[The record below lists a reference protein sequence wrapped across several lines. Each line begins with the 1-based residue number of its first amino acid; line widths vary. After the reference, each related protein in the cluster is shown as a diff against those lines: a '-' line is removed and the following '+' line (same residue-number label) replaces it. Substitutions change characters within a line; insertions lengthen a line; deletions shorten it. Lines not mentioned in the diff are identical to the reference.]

1 MPSLRPKS
9 PLTKGTWMQAEP
21 LKMPARRLLI
31 SLALLAMAS
40 AGPLAAQTVPS
51 DTAQM
56 RLSFSP
62 IVKTAGPAV
71 VNVYSHQIVRQ
82 AADPFFQMFG
92 GMGLSRERI
101 AQSLGSGVIVRPDGV
116 IVTNNHVI
124 AGGQDIMVVL
134 GDRRE
139 FPAKVL
145 LADAHAD
152 VAVLKID
159 VGAERLPVLP
169 LATGD
174 QAQVGDLVL
183 AIGDPFGLGQ
193 TVTNGIVSAIARSN
207 VGVTDVSYFIQ
218 TDAAINPGNSG
229 GALVDMNGRMIGM
242 NTAILSQSGTSSG
255 VGFAIPAALVRHVVD
270 QAMGGGAE
278 QRTWLGLKTQ
288 GVTAEIARSLGLDRP
303 DGVLVTDVW
312 PGGPA
317 DRAGLKAGDLILTL
331 DGEPVNDEASLNY
344 HVLTRNSGDAVTLD
358 YRRAKGAPETARV
371 RLAAIPAEP
380 ARDEQALAGRN
391 PLAGATVANL
401 SPAVADEMGLDP
413 FAAGHGVLV
422 TKIAAG
428 YAASVGLQPGDLI
441 RQVNGHSPASVA
453 ELKSMLD
460 APAGSAWVLVVQRGG
475 QTITAQFR
483 L

>member
-1 MPSLRPKS
+1 MP
-9 PLTKGTWMQAEP
+9 GQ
-21 LKMPARRLLI
+21 RLLI
-31 SLALLAMAS
+31 PVLCLAALAVAP
-40 AGPLAAQTVPS
+40 AHAQTVPTDAS
-51 DTAQM
+51 QM
-56 RLSFSP
+56 RLSFAP
-62 IVKTAGPAV
+62 IVRKAGPAV
-71 VNVYSHQIVRQ
+71 VNVYSRRVVRQ
-82 AADPFFQMFG
+82 QVDPFFQMFG
-92 GMGLSRERI
+92 GGMGLSRDRI

-124 AGGQDIMVVL
+124 EGGSDIMVVL

-159 VGAERLPVLP
+159 VGTEQLPVLP
-169 LATGD
+169 LASGD

-193 TVTNGIVSAIARSN
+193 TVTNGIVSALARSN

-229 GALVDMNGRMIGM
+229 GALVDMTGQMIGM
-242 NTAILSQSGTSSG
+242 NTAIVSQSGTSSG
-255 VGFAIPAALVRHVVD
+255 VGFAIPAALVRHVV
-270 QAMGGGAE
+270 AEATGGGA
-278 QRTWLGLKTQ
+278 QARTWLGLKTQ
-288 GVTAEIARSLGLDRP
+288 GVTAEIARSMGLDRP

-317 DRAGLKAGDLILTL
+317 DTAGVKSGDLILTL
-331 DGEPVNDEASLNY
+331 DGDAVNDEASLNY
-344 HVLTRNSGDAVTLD
+344 HVLTRGPGDEVTVR
-358 YRRAKGAPETARV
+358 YRRGKGEAQTARM
-371 RLAAIPAEP
+371 RLAPIPAEP
-380 ARDEQALAGRN
+380 PRDEQALVGRN

-401 SPAVADEMGLDP
+401 SPSVADEMGLDP

-422 TKIAAG
+422 TKIGPG

-441 RQVNGHSPASVA
+441 VQINGHAPTSVA
-453 ELKSMLD
+453 DLKARLD
-460 APAGSAWVLVVQRGG
+460 APAGSGWTLVVQRGG

>member
-1 MPSLRPKS
+1 MP
-9 PLTKGTWMQAEP
+9 
-21 LKMPARRLLI
+21 RRLLI
-31 SLALLAMAS
+31 ALLCL
-40 AGPLAAQTVPS
+40 AGLAAPAHAQSVPT
-51 DTAQM
+51 DAAQM
-56 RLSFSP
+56 RLSFAP
-62 IVKTAGPAV
+62 IVKKAGPAV
-71 VNVYSHQIVRQ
+71 VNVYSRRVVRQ
-82 AADPFFQMFG
+82 QVDPFFQMFGG

-124 AGGQDIMVVL
+124 EGGQDIMVVL

-145 LADAHAD
+145 LADPHAD

-159 VGAERLPVLP
+159 AGAERLPVLP
-169 LATGD
+169 LAAGD

-193 TVTNGIVSAIARSN
+193 TVTNGIVSALARSN

-229 GALVDMNGRMIGM
+229 GALVDMNGQMIGM

-270 QAMGGGAE
+270 EAIGGGVQA
-278 QRTWLGLKTQ
+278 RTWLGLKTQ
-288 GVTAEIARSLGLDRP
+288 GVTAEIARSMGLDRP
-303 DGVLVTDVW
+303 DGVLITDVW

-317 DRAGLKAGDLILTL
+317 DEAGLKPGDLILTL

-344 HVLTRNSGDAVTLD
+344 HVLTRNSGDAVTVQ
-358 YRRAKGAPETARV
+358 YRRGKGEPQSARLRMAP
-371 RLAAIPAEP
+371 IPASP
-380 ARDEQALAGRN
+380 ARDERTLTGRN
-391 PLAGATVANL
+391 PLGGATVANL

-413 FAAGHGVLV
+413 FAAGHGVLI
-422 TKIAAG
+422 TKVEAG
-428 YAASVGLQPGDLI
+428 YAASVGLRPGDLI
-441 RQVNGHSPASVA
+441 VQVNGHSPTSVA
-453 ELKSMLD
+453 GLQALLD
-460 APAGSAWVLVVQRGG
+460 APAGSGWTLVIQRGG

>member
-1 MPSLRPKS
+1 M
-9 PLTKGTWMQAEP
+9 TGQ
-21 LKMPARRLLI
+21 RLLI
-31 SLALLAMAS
+31 AILCLAGLVAAP
-40 AGPLAAQTVPS
+40 AIAQTVPT

-56 RLSFSP
+56 RLSFAP
-62 IVKTAGPAV
+62 IVKRAGPAV
-71 VNVYSHQIVRQ
+71 VNVYSRRVVRQ
-82 AADPFFQMFG
+82 QVDPFFQMFGG

-124 AGGQDIMVVL
+124 EGGQDIMVVL

-139 FPAKVL
+139 FAAKVL
-145 LADAHAD
+145 LADPHAD

-169 LATGD
+169 LATTD

-183 AIGDPFGLGQ
+183 AIGDPFGVGQ
-193 TVTNGIVSAIARSN
+193 TVTNGIVSALARSN

-229 GALVDMNGRMIGM
+229 GALVDMNGQMIGM

-270 QAMGGGAE
+270 EAMGGGVQA
-278 QRTWLGLKTQ
+278 RTWLGLKTQ
-288 GVTAEIARSLGLDRP
+288 GVTAEIARSMGLDRP
-303 DGVLVTDVW
+303 DGVLITDVW

-317 DRAGLKAGDLILTL
+317 DQAGLKSGDLILTL

-344 HVLTRNSGDAVTLD
+344 HVLTRNSGDAVTVQ
-358 YRRAKGAPETARV
+358 YRRGKGEMQTARL
-371 RLAAIPAEP
+371 RLAPIPALP
-380 ARDEQALAGRN
+380 ARDEQTLTGRN
-391 PLAGATVANL
+391 PLGGATVANL

-413 FAAGHGVLV
+413 FAAGHGVLI

-428 YAASVGLQPGDLI
+428 YAGSVGLQPGDLI
-441 RQVNGHSPASVA
+441 VQVNGHAPASVA
-453 ELKSMLD
+453 DLKALLT
-460 APAGSAWVLVVQRGG
+460 APAGSGWTLVIQRGG

>member
-1 MPSLRPKS
+1 MP
-9 PLTKGTWMQAEP
+9 GQ
-21 LKMPARRLLI
+21 RLLI
-31 SLALLAMAS
+31 PLLCLAW
-40 AGPLAAQTVPS
+40 LAAAPARAQIAPS
-51 DTAQM
+51 DGAQV

-62 IVKTAGPAV
+62 IVRSAGPAV
-71 VNVYSHQIVRQ
+71 VNVYSRRVVRQ
-82 AADPFFQMFG
+82 AVDPFFQMFGG

-101 AQSLGSGVIVRPDGV
+101 AQSLGSGVIVRDDGV
-116 IVTNNHVI
+116 VVTNNHVI
-124 AGGQDIMVVL
+124 EGGQDIMVVL

-139 FPAKVL
+139 FPAKLL
-145 LADAHAD
+145 LADARAD

-159 VGAERLPVLP
+159 VGPERLPVLP
-169 LATGD
+169 LASSD

-193 TVTNGIVSAIARSN
+193 TVTNGIVSALARSN

-242 NTAILSQSGTSSG
+242 NTAIVSQSGTSSG
-255 VGFAIPAALVRHVVD
+255 VGFAIPAALVRHVVE
-270 QAMGGGAE
+270 QAVGGGGAE
-278 QRTWLGLKTQ
+278 ARTWLGLKTQ

-317 DRAGLKAGDLILTL
+317 DRAGLRSGDLVLTL
-331 DGEPVNDEASLNY
+331 DGEAVNDEASLNY
-344 HVLTRNSGDAVTLD
+344 HVLTRDSGDEVTLA
-358 YRRAKGAPETARV
+358 YRRAKGAPRTARL

-401 SPAVADEMGLDP
+401 SPAVADQMGLDP

-422 TKIAAG
+422 TRIAPG
-428 YAASVGLQPGDLI
+428 YAANIGLQPGDLI
-441 RQVNGHSPASVA
+441 VQVNGRAPASVA
-453 ELKSMLD
+453 DLQAMLD
-460 APAGSAWVLVVQRGG
+460 APAGAAWTLVVQRRG

>member
-1 MPSLRPKS
+1 
-9 PLTKGTWMQAEP
+9 
-21 LKMPARRLLI
+21 MPARRLLI

-40 AGPLAAQTVPS
+40 AGPLAAQSVPT
-51 DTAQM
+51 DAGQM
-56 RLSFSP
+56 RLSFAP
-62 IVKTAGPAV
+62 IVRKAGPAV
-71 VNVYSHQIVRQ
+71 VNVYSRRVVRQ
-82 AADPFFQMFG
+82 QVDPFFQMFG
-92 GMGLSRERI
+92 GGMGLSRDRI

-124 AGGQDIMVVL
+124 EGGSDIMVVL

-159 VGAERLPVLP
+159 VGTEQLPVLP

-193 TVTNGIVSAIARSN
+193 TVTNGIVSALARSN

-229 GALVDMNGRMIGM
+229 GALVDMNGQMIGM
-242 NTAILSQSGTSSG
+242 NTAILSPTGASSG
-255 VGFAIPAALVRHVVD
+255 VGFAIPAALVRHVV
-270 QAMGGGAE
+270 AEATGGGAE
-278 QRTWLGLKTQ
+278 TRTWLGLKTQ
-288 GVTAEIARSLGLDRP
+288 GVTAEIARSMGLDRP

-317 DRAGLKAGDLILTL
+317 DQAGIKSGDLILTL
-331 DGEPVNDEASLNY
+331 DGDAVNDEASLNY
-344 HVLTRNSGDAVTLD
+344 HVLTRNSGDEVTVR
-358 YRRAKGAPETARV
+358 YRRAKGEMQTARL
-371 RLAAIPAEP
+371 RLAPIPAEP
-380 ARDEQALAGRN
+380 PRDEQALSGRN

-422 TKIAAG
+422 TKIGPG
-428 YAASVGLQPGDLI
+428 YAGSVGLQPGDLI
-441 RQVNGHSPASVA
+441 VQINGHTPASVA
-453 ELKSMLD
+453 DLKAHLD
-460 APAGSAWVLVVQRGG
+460 APVGSTWVLVVQRAG

>member
-1 MPSLRPKS
+1 MP
-9 PLTKGTWMQAEP
+9 GQ
-21 LKMPARRLLI
+21 RLLI
-31 SLALLAMAS
+31 PVLCLAALAVAP
-40 AGPLAAQTVPS
+40 AHAQTVPTDAS
-51 DTAQM
+51 QM
-56 RLSFSP
+56 RLSFAP
-62 IVKTAGPAV
+62 IVRKAGPAV
-71 VNVYSHQIVRQ
+71 VNVYSRRVVRQ
-82 AADPFFQMFG
+82 QVDPFFQMFG
-92 GMGLSRERI
+92 GGMGLSRDRI

-124 AGGQDIMVVL
+124 EGGSDIMVVL

-159 VGAERLPVLP
+159 VGTEQLPVLP
-169 LATGD
+169 LASGD

-193 TVTNGIVSAIARSN
+193 TVTNGIVSALARSN

-229 GALVDMNGRMIGM
+229 GALVDMTGQMIGM
-242 NTAILSQSGTSSG
+242 NTAIVSQSGTSSG
-255 VGFAIPAALVRHVVD
+255 VGFAIPAALVRHVV
-270 QAMGGGAE
+270 AEATGGGA
-278 QRTWLGLKTQ
+278 QARTWLGLKTQ
-288 GVTAEIARSLGLDRP
+288 GVTAEIARSMGLDRP

-317 DRAGLKAGDLILTL
+317 DTAGIKSGDLILTL
-331 DGEPVNDEASLNY
+331 DGDAVNDEASLNY
-344 HVLTRNSGDAVTLD
+344 HVLT
-358 YRRAKGAPETARV
+358 P
-371 RLAAIPAEP
+371 IPAEP
-380 ARDEQALAGRN
+380 PRDEQALVGRN

-401 SPAVADEMGLDP
+401 SPSVADEMGLDP

-422 TKIAAG
+422 TKIGPG

-441 RQVNGHSPASVA
+441 VQINGHAPTSVA
-453 ELKSMLD
+453 DLKARLD
-460 APAGSAWVLVVQRGG
+460 APAGSGWTLVVQRGG

>member
-1 MPSLRPKS
+1 MRGQS
-9 PLTKGTWMQAEP
+9 
-21 LKMPARRLLI
+21 LLI
-31 SLALLAMAS
+31 ALLCL
-40 AGPLAAQTVPS
+40 AGLLAAPANAQTVPT
-51 DTAQM
+51 DAAQM
-56 RLSFSP
+56 RLSFAP
-62 IVKTAGPAV
+62 IVRKAGPAV
-71 VNVYSHQIVRQ
+71 VNVYSRRVVRQ
-82 AADPFFQMFG
+82 QVDPFFQMFGG

-124 AGGQDIMVVL
+124 EGGQDIMVVL

-145 LADAHAD
+145 LADPHAD

-159 VGAERLPVLP
+159 VGSERLPVLP

-193 TVTNGIVSAIARSN
+193 TVTNCIVSALARSN

-229 GALVDMNGRMIGM
+229 GALVDMSGQMIGM
-242 NTAILSQSGTSSG
+242 NTAIVSQSGTSSG

-270 QAMGGGAE
+270 EAMGGGVQA
-278 QRTWLGLKTQ
+278 RTWLGLKTQ
-288 GVTAEIARSLGLDRP
+288 GVTAEIARSMGLDRP
-303 DGVLVTDVW
+303 DGVLITDVW

-317 DRAGLKAGDLILTL
+317 DQAGLKSGDLILTL

-344 HVLTRNSGDAVTLD
+344 HVLTRSSGDAVTVQ
-358 YRRAKGAPETARV
+358 YRRGKGEPQTARL
-371 RLAAIPAEP
+371 RLAPIPATP
-380 ARDEQALAGRN
+380 ARDEQALTGRN
-391 PLAGATVANL
+391 PLSGATVANL

-413 FAAGHGVLV
+413 FAAGHGVLI
-422 TKIAAG
+422 TKVAAG

-441 RQVNGHSPASVA
+441 VQVNGHAPASVA
-453 ELKSMLD
+453 DLKALLN
-460 APAGSAWVLVVQRGG
+460 APAGPGWTLVIQRGG

>member
-1 MPSLRPKS
+1 M
-9 PLTKGTWMQAEP
+9 
-21 LKMPARRLLI
+21 ARRRLPIAFLC
-31 SLALLAMAS
+31 LAWLAA
-40 AGPLAAQTVPS
+40 APVAAQTVPT
-51 DTAQM
+51 DVAQM
-56 RLSFSP
+56 RLSFAP

-71 VNVYSHQIVRQ
+71 VNVYSRRVVRQ
-82 AADPFFQMFG
+82 SVDPFFQMFGG

-101 AQSLGSGVIVRPDGV
+101 AQSLGSGVIVRADGV

-124 AGGQDIMVVL
+124 EGGQDIMVVL

-145 LADAHAD
+145 LADARAD

-159 VGAERLPVLP
+159 VGAERLPVMP

-193 TVTNGIVSAIARSN
+193 TVTNGIVSALARSN

-242 NTAILSQSGTSSG
+242 NTAIVSQSGTSSG
-255 VGFAIPAALVRHVVD
+255 VGFAIPAALVRHVVA
-270 QAMGGGAE
+270 QAVGGGAE
-278 QRTWLGLKTQ
+278 TRTWLGLKTQ
-288 GVTAEIARSLGLDRP
+288 GVTAEIARSMGLARP

-317 DRAGLKAGDLILTL
+317 DRAGIKSGDLVLTL
-331 DGEPVNDEASLNY
+331 DGDPVNDEASLNY
-344 HVLTRNSGDAVTLD
+344 HTLTRSSGETVTLA
-358 YRRAKGAPETARV
+358 YRRGKGPLETASL
-371 RLAAIPAEP
+371 RLAPIPAEP
-380 ARDEQALAGRN
+380 ARDEQTLTGRN

-401 SPAVADEMGLDP
+401 SPAVADQMGLDP
-413 FAAGHGVLV
+413 FTAGHGVLV

-428 YAASVGLQPGDLI
+428 YAASVGLQPGDMIVQL
-441 RQVNGHSPASVA
+441 NGHALASVA
-453 ELKSMLD
+453 DLTSRLT
-460 APAGSAWVLVVQRGG
+460 APAGAAWTLVIQRGG

>member
-1 MPSLRPKS
+1 MSGP
-9 PLTKGTWMQAEP
+9 
-21 LKMPARRLLI
+21 RLLI
-31 SLALLAMAS
+31 PLIFAALAVAS
-40 AGPLAAQTVPS
+40 PLRAQSVPTDAAQV
-51 DTAQM
+51 
-56 RLSFSP
+56 RLSFAP
-62 IVKTAGPAV
+62 VVRKAAPAV
-71 VNVYSHQIVRQ
+71 VNVYSRVVERQ

-92 GMGLSRERI
+92 GGLGLSRERI

-145 LADAHAD
+145 LADPHAD

-169 LATGD
+169 LAAAD

-183 AIGDPFGLGQ
+183 AIGDPFGVGQ

-207 VGVTDVSYFIQ
+207 VGLTDVSFFIQ

-229 GALVDMNGRMIGM
+229 GALVDMNGEMIGM

-270 QAMGGGAE
+270 QATGAGSTA
-278 QRTWLGLKTQ
+278 RLWLGMKTQ
-288 GVTAEIARSLGLDRP
+288 GVTAAIARSMGLDRP
-303 DGVLVTDVW
+303 QGVLVTDVW

-317 DRAGLKAGDLILTL
+317 DQAGVKSGDLILTL
-331 DGEPVNDEASLNY
+331 DGQPVDDEASVNY
-344 HVLTRNSGDAVTLD
+344 RVLTRNPGDTVTIAL
-358 YRRAKGAPETARV
+358 RRASGASQTAAL
-371 RLAAIPAEP
+371 RLSPLPAEP
-380 ARDEQALAGRN
+380 ARDEQVLSGRN
-391 PLAGATVANL
+391 PLDGATVANL
-401 SPAVADEMGLDP
+401 SPAVADELGLDP
-413 FAAGHGVLV
+413 FAASHGVMV
-422 TKIAAG
+422 TKIGGGA
-428 YAASVGLQPGDLI
+428 AASIGLQPGDLI
-441 RQVNGHSPASVA
+441 RQVNGHAPASVA
-453 ELKSMLD
+453 DLKTMLAAD
-460 APAGSAWVLVVQRGG
+460 SGGAWTLVIQRGD

>member
-9 PLTKGTWMQAEP
+9 PLTKGTWMQTEP

-40 AGPLAAQTVPS
+40 AGPLAAQTVPA
-51 DTAQM
+51 DAAQM

-255 VGFAIPAALVRHVVD
+255 
-270 QAMGGGAE
+270 
-278 QRTWLGLKTQ
+278 
-288 GVTAEIARSLGLDRP
+288 DRP
-303 DGVLVTDVW
+303 LARPGQARRRPGHRRLAQRSGRS
-312 PGGPA
+312 GGPEGRRPHPHPRR
-317 DRAGLKAGDLILTL
+317 RAG
-331 DGEPVNDEASLNY
+331 E
-344 HVLTRNSGDAVTLD
+344 
-358 YRRAKGAPETARV
+358 RR
-371 RLAAIPAEP
+371 
-380 ARDEQALAGRN
+380 
-391 PLAGATVANL
+391 
-401 SPAVADEMGLDP
+401 GL
-413 FAAGHGVLV
+413 
-422 TKIAAG
+422 
-428 YAASVGLQPGDLI
+428 
-441 RQVNGHSPASVA
+441 A
-453 ELKSMLD
+453 ELPRAD
-460 APAGSAWVLVVQRGG
+460 
-475 QTITAQFR
+475 AQFR
-483 L
+483 RRGDAGLSPGQGCARDRACAPGRHSRRAGARRTGAGRP